1 MTKNRRFALL
11 HVPLMLA
18 AFLALASTGLAD
30 GGFDGKWTAEVI
42 RPAPAGNQT
51 LAITLKNAEGKVS
64 GSMMISGVPEE
75 ASIDWGIVKGDL
87 ITFKVKMP
95 FNNNPTTFV
104 YLGRLDGDQIIF
116 GRRPEDLTLGR
127 LVEFT
132 AKRAK

>member
-1 MTKNRRFALL
+1 MTRNRRFTGVRAGLVLL
-11 HVPLMLA
+11 
-18 AFLALASTGLAD
+18 AFLALASTGLAE
-30 GGFDGKWTAEVI
+30 GGFEGKWTAEVI

-51 LAITLKNAEGKVS
+51 LAITLKNTEGKVS

-95 FNNNPTTFV
+95 FQSTSATFV
-104 YLGRLDGDQIIF
+104 YIGRLDGDQILF

>member
-1 MTKNRRFALL
+1 
-11 HVPLMLA
+11 MLV

-51 LAITLKNAEGKVS
+51 LAITLKTTEGKVS

-75 ASIDWGIVKGDL
+75 ASIEWGIVKGDL

-95 FNNNPTTFV
+95 FNNNPTPFV
-104 YLGRLDGDQIIF
+104 YLGRLDGDQIVF